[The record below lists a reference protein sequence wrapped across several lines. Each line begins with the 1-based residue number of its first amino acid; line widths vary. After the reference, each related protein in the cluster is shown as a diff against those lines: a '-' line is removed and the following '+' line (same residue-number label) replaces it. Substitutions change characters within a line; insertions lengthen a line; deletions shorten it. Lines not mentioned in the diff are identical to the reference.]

1 MTVTL
6 LRMEDMSLQHWIKD
20 VLLPLK
26 WVEKVVNAP
35 LTFNLEKSVYEAE
48 IQWLPSF
55 LDEGRG
61 WVFFEI
67 VGGGTC
73 VISDIPSTEQST
85 RVTVKNEVGTAI
97 SASLYTVN
105 YKEGT
110 IGLPGGGTTTAEG
123 TPTTVDFF
131 QYYTSVIDGWPG
143 TEPPDLPIVAI
154 EIKGYDKRPFQLGG
168 GRKSVRKVA
177 IDIFATSSAER
188 DDLSEFIHDA
198 LYNRHIPVFDFR
210 EGEPLTYDGE
220 FNPTWSGT
228 LLTLNNNDDAIFYFR
243 NIKVE
248 HMSGRQDWSDLNR
261 WRSRITFEMESF
273 RDGLDFNALS

>member
-20 VLLPLK
+20 VVIPLK

-35 LTFNLEKSVYEAE
+35 LVFNSEKSVYEAE

-61 WVFFEI
+61 WVFFEPQ
-67 VGGGTC
+67 GTETC
-73 VISDIPSTEQST
+73 VVSNIPSTEQST
-85 RVTVKNEVGTAI
+85 RVTVYNEVGTAI
-97 SASLYTVN
+97 GASLYTVN

-110 IGLPGGGTTTAEG
+110 IAIPGGGTTTADG
-123 TPTTVDFF
+123 TPTTIDFY
-131 QYYTSVIDGWPG
+131 QYYVSIIDGWPG
-143 TEPPDLPIVAI
+143 TKPPELPVVAV

-168 GRKSVRKVA
+168 GRKSVRTVA

-188 DDLSEFIHDA
+188 DDLTEFLHDSI
-198 LYNRHIPVFDFR
+198 YNRHLPVFDFR
-210 EGEPLTYDGE
+210 DGEPLTYDGE
-220 FNPTWSGT
+220 FNTTWSGT
-228 LLTLNNNDDAIFYFR
+228 LLKMNNNDDALFYFR

-248 HMSGRQDWSDLNR
+248 HITGRQDWSDLNR